1 MIISTLCGKVDK
13 KQIQKRSRHGPIVE
27 AQTKIQKEKGD
38 NK

>member
-13 KQIQKRSRHGPIVE
+13 KQIQERSHHEPIVE
-27 AQTKIQKEKGD
+27 AKTKIQKEKGD